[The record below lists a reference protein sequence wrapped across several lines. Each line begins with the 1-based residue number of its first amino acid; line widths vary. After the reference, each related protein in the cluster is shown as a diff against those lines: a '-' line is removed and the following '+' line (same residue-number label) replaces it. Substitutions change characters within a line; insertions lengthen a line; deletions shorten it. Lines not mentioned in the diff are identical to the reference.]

1 MKKMYQTGVDM
12 IRSTILTIIFTF
24 IFIFDLSAR
33 ESISIV
39 GSSTVYPFS
48 TTVAEEFGRK
58 NASFK
63 SPIVESTGSGGGLKL
78 FCSGLGPNTP
88 DITNASRRIKLKEIS
103 LCKSNGVKD
112 IIEIKIGF
120 DGIVFANSK
129 NGIDLELTTK
139 DIYLALA
146 KEVPCG
152 AQDDV
157 TCENQSKLWSDVN
170 SELPELPIMVYG
182 PPPTSGT
189 RDAFVEIAMTDGC
202 NSISWIKDLKKKNKN
217 EWKKL
222 CRTIRED
229 GKYIEAGENDNLIIQ
244 KLNSNKNSFGIFGF
258 SFLDQNSDQVKGTKI
273 NGVYPTFD
281 AIAIGDYKISRS
293 LYFYVK
299 KAHIG
304 SIPGIEEFLTHFV
317 SEDAIGEDG
326 YLIEKGLI
334 PLPEDELL
342 RYENDAKSLANMRY

>member
-88 DITNASRRIKLKEIS
+88 DITNASRRIKSKEIS

-217 EWKKL
+217 DNFVVGYIGTFLKEKGIENFYNLAKIFSKK
-222 CRTIRED
+222 
-229 GKYIEAGENDNLIIQ
+229 KY
-244 KLNSNKNSFGIFGF
+244 KKF
-258 SFLDQNSDQVKGTKI
+258 KI
-273 NGVYPTFD
+273 KFY
-281 AIAIGDYKISRS
+281 AIGRIPKKNIKYYLLAYSI
-293 LYFYVK
+293 FYIK
-299 KAHIG
+299 K
-304 SIPGIEEFLTHFV
+304 SIFYP
-317 SEDAIGEDG
+317 
-326 YLIEKGLI
+326 KGK
-334 PLPEDELL
+334 
-342 RYENDAKSLANMRY
+342 A